1 MKLLKSIISGI
12 VDFLMLIV
20 ILIAIGVSLV
30 SLTSD
35 NNGVSKIGK
44 YMPLSVQTNS
54 MEDTILKGDFIIM
67 EECDVSKLQKGDI
80 IAFFATEQDQ
90 VIIKTHRIVEITEG
104 AGGRSFITRGDNNG
118 RIIHI
123 KKPICELTK
132 SNILPTCAILVPFHL
147 PIISLGNTGT

>member
-44 YMPLSVQTNS
+44 YMPLSVKQTQWR
-54 MEDTILKGDFIIM
+54 TQF
-67 EECDVSKLQKGDI
+67 
-80 IAFFATEQDQ
+80 
-90 VIIKTHRIVEITEG
+90 
-104 AGGRSFITRGDNNG
+104 
-118 RIIHI
+118 
-123 KKPICELTK
+123 
-132 SNILPTCAILVPFHL
+132 
-147 PIISLGNTGT
+147 